1 MIDCTALDAG
11 FFTGLLLLDLNA
23 AFECV
28 DQAILM
34 QILQHQFGI
43 TSTPVLLWIAS
54 FLSNR
59 SHKVR
64 KHGSQT
70 SRTYNILFG
79 LPQWSILGSLLFV
92 LYTSSIT
99 NIAHSHGIT
108 IHLYADDTQPY
119 IKLSTTVIIN
129 AKSRLIDCIHEIQ
142 TWSASMLRKLNA
154 SKTKLIWF
162 DRKPSCNKD
171 SPSKIMNI
179 EANNVPSKKVVRNL
193 GVLINYQL
201 TYHQPATSISAESA
215 RWGIASMNIV
225 LKS

>member
-43 TSTPVLLWIAS
+43 TSTPVPLWIAS

-64 KHGSQT
+64 HGSQT
-70 SRTYNILFG
+70 SRPYNTLFG

-92 LYTSSIT
+92 FYTSSII
-99 NIAHSHGIT
+99 NEAHRHGII
-108 IHLYADDTQPY
+108 IHLYANDTKLY
-119 IKLSTTVIIN
+119 TKLSTTVIIN

-142 TWSASMLRKLNA
+142 TWSASMRLKLNA
-154 SKTKLIWF
+154 SKTELMWF
-162 DRKPSCNKD
+162 DHKPSCNKD

-179 EANNVPSKKVVRNL
+179 EANRLKKWFATWASSSTINLHIISLLLPSPPNL
-193 GVLINYQL
+193 PGEALLQWTL
-201 TYHQPATSISAESA
+201 S
-215 RWGIASMNIV
+215 
-225 LKS
+225 